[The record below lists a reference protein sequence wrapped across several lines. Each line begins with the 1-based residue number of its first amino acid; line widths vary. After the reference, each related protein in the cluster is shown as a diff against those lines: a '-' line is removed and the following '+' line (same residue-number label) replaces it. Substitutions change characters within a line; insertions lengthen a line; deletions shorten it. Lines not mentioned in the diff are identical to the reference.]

1 MEHIF
6 ICKIKI
12 IGSPFAVLT
21 EEEAEQWVSED
32 PESNYYDK
40 VVIKKILLP

>member
-1 MEHIF
+1 MKEVF

-21 EEEAEQWVSED
+21 EEEARAW
-32 PESNYYDK
+32 
-40 VVIKKILLP
+40 IKKDPDMHYYEIIPVKTYETE